1 MIESHSNVTF
11 DLLEV
16 KENYARAVLDCLSMV
31 KTKEALKED
40 QSESLAKYWLGCK
53 NYLIKG
59 VDYQ

>member
-1 MIESHSNVTF
+1 MIENHSGVTF

-31 KTKEALKED
+31 RVKEELKKD
-40 QSESLAKYWLGCK
+40 QSESLAKYWLGCQ